1 MVPKRKH
8 IRVFEHQHLK
18 LGQKFPFDT
27 NLAEGEAGE
36 KFEFTQTQL
45 DALVAFFEKEPTYF
59 SLIRNGVKFNEYVGA
74 LQVGDLVI
82 SVLPKADKV
91 KESEITKNAWQD
103 LLIGMIRAVHGF
115 EVKAP
120 SSASLNLKN
129 SSVLDLY
136 FEMFLAEL
144 AYLQRRG
151 LVKQYRKT
159 EGNQKALK
167 GSLQFSKQI
176 GQNLIHKERFYTRYT
191 TYDTQHVLH
200 QILYEAL
207 GVLQRINTNANLIGA
222 INSSLL
228 HFPEMPAI
236 HATDALFDK
245 LVFNRKT
252 APYQK
257 AIDIARLLLLHY
269 HPNLSKGRKD
279 VLALMFD
286 MNKLWEQFIL
296 ASLRK
301 EPGWKVSGKASAL
314 FWQPDE
320 GKGQKIYP
328 DVLIK
333 DENGIHYVFDTK
345 WKLIDDKAAMQ
356 DLRQMYAYHRYFNAQ
371 KVALLY
377 PGDSD
382 GVRGKFQLIPEP
394 WPNDLNLATCGL
406 LFIPTSDDSMISWQT
421 AIRTQIRHWIEAN

>member
-8 IRVFEHQHLK
+8 IRVFEHQSLRV
-18 LGQKFPFDT
+18 
-27 NLAEGEAGE
+27 GETFLYASGSAGAGDE
-36 KFEFTQTQL
+36 RHFEFNQAHL

-82 SVLPKADKV
+82 SVLPKADKA
-91 KESEITKNAWQD
+91 KDTDKDEWQRM
-103 LLIGMIRAVHGF
+103 LLGMIRAVHGF
-115 EVKAP
+115 DVKAP

-129 SSVLDLY
+129 NSVLDLY

-176 GQNLIHKERFYTRYT
+176 TQNLIHKERFYTRYT

-207 GVLQRINTNANLIGA
+207 GVLQRINTNANLIGP

-228 HFPEMPAI
+228 NFPEMPAI
-236 HATDALFDK
+236 HASDAVFDK

-252 APYQK
+252 AAYPK
-257 AIDIARLLLLHY
+257 AIYIARLLLLHY

-286 MNKLWEQFIL
+286 MNNLWEQFIL

-301 EPGWKVSGKASAL
+301 EPGWKVRGKASAL
-314 FWQPDE
+314 FWLATNGKKQRIEPDILIE
-320 GKGQKIYP
+320 DGQNQFI
-328 DVLIK
+328 I
-333 DENGIHYVFDTK
+333 DTK
-345 WKLIDDKAAMQ
+345 WKLVEDKA
-356 DLRQMYAYHRYFNAQ
+356 DVHDVRQMYAYHRYFKANR
-371 KVALLY
+371 VALLY
-377 PGDSD
+377 PGAQNEVKGTFQPIPGASPAESD
-382 GVRGKFQLIPEP
+382 LGQ
-394 WPNDLNLATCGL
+394 CGL
-406 LFIPTSDDSMISWQT
+406 LFIPTRHAGILNWQV
-421 AIRTQIRHWIEAN
+421 AIREQIRTWIEAN